1 MISVGTIDA
10 LWRYPVK
17 SMVGEQLTQAPVDAR
32 GILGDRL
39 YAVRDTDGKLG
50 SGKNTRRFRRMDG
63 LLDFRATYESGLTP
77 EITLPNGQ
85 TVRGDD
91 EHVHWAIANAL
102 GKPGVTLA
110 KEDVI
115 SHFDEQP
122 LHIVTSA
129 SLTWLSDLAPQSEI
143 DPRRV
148 RPNLVIKVAET
159 AGRPEDAWI
168 GRELRIGTHLV
179 IVVVGRAER
188 CAMMNEAQEEL
199 PHSSDILRAVT
210 EANDMFFG
218 VHAQV
223 RIPGRIRVGDDVF
236 LD

>member
-1 MISVGTIDA
+1 VISVGTIDA

-17 SMVGEQLTQAPVDAR
+17 SMLGEELTQAPVDAR

-63 LLDFRATYESGLTP
+63 LLDFRATYLSDLTP

-85 TVRGDD
+85 VVRGDD
-91 EHVHWAIANAL
+91 EHVHWAIANSL

-129 SLTWLSDLAPQSEI
+129 SLTWLSDLAPESDI

-159 AGRPEDAWI
+159 AGRPEDAWV
-168 GRELRIGTHLV
+168 GRELHIGTHLV

-188 CAMMNEAQEEL
+188 CAMMNFAQEEL
-199 PHSSDILRAVT
+199 PHSTDILRAVT

-223 RIPGRIRVGDDVF
+223 RNPGRIRVGDEVF

>member
-1 MISVGTIDA
+1 
-10 LWRYPVK
+10 
-17 SMVGEQLTQAPVDAR
+17 LTQAPVDAR

-63 LLDFRATYESGLTP
+63 LLDFHATYLSDLTP
-77 EITLPNGQ
+77 EITLPDGR
-85 TVRGDD
+85 TVRGDE
-91 EHVHWAIANAL
+91 EHVHWAIAKGL
-102 GKPGVTLA
+102 DRPGVTLA

-129 SLTWLSDLAPQSEI
+129 GLTWLSDLVPHTDI

-148 RPNLVIKVAET
+148 RPNLVIKVSET
-159 AGRPEDAWI
+159 SGRPEDTWI
-168 GRELRIGTHLV
+168 GRQLHIGTHLV
-179 IVVVGRAER
+179 ITVVGRAER
-188 CAMMNEAQEEL
+188 CGMVNAAQEEL
-199 PHSSDILRAVT
+199 PHSADILRAVT
-210 EANDMFFG
+210 ESADMFFG

-223 RIPGRIRVGDDVF
+223 RMPGRIRVGDDVL

>member
-1 MISVGTIDA
+1 VISVGTIDA

-17 SMVGEQLTQAPVDAR
+17 SMRGEELTQAPVDAR

-63 LLDFRATYESGLTP
+63 LLDFRATYLSDLTP

-85 TVRGDD
+85 VVRGDD
-91 EHVHWAIANAL
+91 EHVHWAIANGL

-129 SLTWLSDLAPQSEI
+129 SLTWLSDLAPESDI

-159 AGRPEDAWI
+159 AGRPEDAWV
-168 GRELRIGTHLV
+168 GRELHIGTHLM

-218 VHAQV
+218 VLAQV
-223 RIPGRIRVGDDVF
+223 RNPGRIRVGDDVF